1 MGEYGPSEIVRVNRG
16 MWGSMPIRARG
27 VLCPDGTRRS
37 ITLKG
42 DAGVWFALNGSVRKN
57 GKTVTGFVT
66 SVSDADPEEGLQ
78 FIPYKYLKNAS
89 EFGGAA

>member
-1 MGEYGPSEIVRVNRG
+1 MGVYGPSEIVRVDRG
-16 MWGSMPIRARG
+16 MWGEVPVRARG

-42 DAGVWFALNGSVRKN
+42 GAGVWFALNGSVKVR

-66 SVSDADPEEGLQ
+66 SVSDADAGEGLE
-78 FIPYKYLKNAS
+78 FIPYKYLKNADA
-89 EFGGAA
+89 FGEGS

>member
-1 MGEYGPSEIVRVNRG
+1 MREYGPSEIVWADRG
-16 MWGSMPIRARG
+16 MWGNYPVRARG

-42 DAGVWFALNGSVRKN
+42 DAGVWFALNGSVKVN

-66 SVSDADPEEGLQ
+66 NVSDADAGEGLE
-78 FIPYKYLKNAS
+78 FIPYKYLKNATAF
-89 EFGGAA
+89 EEV